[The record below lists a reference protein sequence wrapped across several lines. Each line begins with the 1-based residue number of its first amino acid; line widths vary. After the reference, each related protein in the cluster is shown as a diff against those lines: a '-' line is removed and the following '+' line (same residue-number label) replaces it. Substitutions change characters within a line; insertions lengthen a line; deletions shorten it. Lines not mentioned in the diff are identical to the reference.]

1 MGKYRGLNITGG
13 LSANFRKIKVRK
25 TVDTE
30 SLQDRGTIA
39 EAASDLPTK
48 GAGHRRGRGALKS
61 QRKAATGA
69 TRGSISM
76 GWIVGD
82 DSNVIGTHDYGY
94 IFQNTLAN
102 DQAAWETRRALG
114 VAESIAEG
122 SSSTAAAPVYAT
134 GVSLYNS
141 TAIIPAGTPLILNT
155 DGTVSA
161 VTGTIGSTS
170 GFIGYS
176 RYATIPSG
184 YQGGSVSKERM
195 ASDSQGNTYIGGYKV
210 QPHPNNP
217 YQQVFFFEKY
227 DSSGNLVWSK
237 EEAGTA
243 IPNATWY
250 QQGEVKAIVC
260 DNNDDVIW
268 SGYDKAGGNPML
280 VKMDPNGNIV
290 WTKIYDKG
298 SNSGININAL
308 TVDDNNNICGA
319 GVSYMNGGEGY
330 AFKFDTNGNPL
341 WSTEIQRIASGSTAA
356 PQDGRNIHCDS
367 SGNLI
372 ILGSTNG
379 GNWHNFVL
387 LKINGST
394 GALDTYVELGDTNST
409 ARAYSLILDSNDN
422 MYVCGATDHR
432 AYYDPAN
439 PSGQHDEDIIVF
451 KFNSSFQLEW
461 QKVIGTPDSTVSQ
474 GGRGI
479 EIDSEGNI
487 IAIGYG
493 LGGAIV
499 AKIQQDGTLMRLY
512 NFKSAMSYSDNNN
525 LYHGGGGPSIMM
537 TKTPDDKF
545 YWVSEVGHGDNGVYT
560 NYDALYGFKIAD
572 SVLGT
577 YNEEN
582 PTRSWVWADVTSTG
596 DLIYQ
601 DHTLQTSGSWTTT
614 LTYGDHTS
622 LDTWNTHSISLTDV
636 TDLEFKQVGFEG
648 VSTTN
653 LTDSNFIGFAKDG
666 FTSAGQLGKV
676 VSGGGVVAGFTGL
689 IAGNDYYVQPDGSIS
704 EVSTAPAVLAGTAL
718 SGTTLQVAA
727 MSPSYSY
734 TSANAVVGNTSNNV
748 SNNYSYS
755 AAISLDGNTV
765 AIGYAN
771 ENTVNEQNGKVVI
784 YNKQNGAWSET
795 QTINCPTNT
804 SNWNLYTASFGK
816 TVKFT
821 DDGTRMLVDAPSYG
835 TWENNY
841 GGFFIFDKNETTG
854 LFEETQRIFNQQ
866 DFYISSERG
875 SGMHDNRIDIT
886 SDGSLI
892 AVQQMGVTGH
902 YNSESKKSYILIYRK
917 TEDGTYSYVNNHL
930 VTDQSYYNGTHA
942 RNIALSDNGHIVLG
956 HDDSG
961 TANVA
966 THGGAEHVYY
976 DIENNTF
983 VSQILYPTLDVPHSG
998 YNGLRDYGEDVALT
1012 QDGEIIGVY
1021 DSGFAHQA
1029 VEDGSQQSTAIFVF
1043 KHNGDNTYSQVQRIE
1058 HPNGLGEQT
1067 QSLHFNRDGS
1077 QLYAASSSKLTVF
1090 NWDNETNTYV
1100 EDSTTDG
1107 YSTYRNRFWMS
1118 RDGAHMLMVN
1128 GATFNTYGG
1137 TT

>member
-13 LSANFRKIKVRK
+13 LNANFRKIKVRK

-39 EAASDLPTK
+39 EAASDLPTR
-48 GAGHRRGRGALKS
+48 GAAHRRGRGALKS

-76 GWIVGD
+76 GWITGD
-82 DSNVIGTHDYGY
+82 DSNVIDEHDYGY
-94 IFQNTLAN
+94 IFQNTEAN
-102 DQAAWETRRALG
+102 DRAAWEQRRALG
-114 VAESIAEG
+114 VAASIAEG
-122 SSSTAAAPVYAT
+122 SSATAAAPVYAT

-141 TAIIPAGTPLILNT
+141 TAIIPAGTPLILNG

-298 SNSGININAL
+298 SNSGININTL

-525 LYHGGGGPSIMM
+525 LYHGGGSPSIMM

-560 NYDALYGFKIAD
+560 NYDALYGFKIDD

-622 LDTWNTHSISLTDV
+622 LDTWNTHSVSLTDV

-653 LTDSNFIGFAKDG
+653 ITVDNYIGFAKDDFG
-666 FTSAGQLGKV
+666 SAGSLGRV
-676 VSGGGVVAGFTGL
+676 VSIGGTIGGFTGL
-689 IAGNDYYVQPDGSIS
+689 TIGADYWIQNDGSVSTTETDFYAGEAISATEIQLKYATGTWQGERGVFLNSGQYVNFSSLGSATNFPVSIGGPSDVVNSGFSDGTTVFGSSYSAFGTYANMVTLSTAEPMAESTSYGRQNRGITAVGNGITGFSAAGAGYDYNSRDYEWTDRTNNIYAINMVTKVGGAVTGTLRTTPYAMTGNNNTTRAFFSGGSYGSTSVQALTFETGGDSSYFGHTLGLLRRWAAGAGNEDKAFILGGYMTTQTGGALNSTEGFDTQTAGNSVSLGSLTVQREGNVSIS
-704 EVSTAPAVLAGTAL
+704 DGTYIITAGGANTYGYGRTSYLSADRLNISTAGTAEDFGDL
-718 SGTTLQVAA
+718 GSSQYKSAGASGN
-727 MSPSYSY
+727 
-734 TSANAVVGNTSNNV
+734 SA
-748 SNNYSYS
+748 
-755 AAISLDGNTV
+755 
-765 AIGYAN
+765 
-771 ENTVNEQNGKVVI
+771 
-784 YNKQNGAWSET
+784 
-795 QTINCPTNT
+795 
-804 SNWNLYTASFGK
+804 
-816 TVKFT
+816 
-821 DDGTRMLVDAPSYG
+821 
-835 TWENNY
+835 
-841 GGFFIFDKNETTG
+841 
-854 LFEETQRIFNQQ
+854 
-866 DFYISSERG
+866 
-875 SGMHDNRIDIT
+875 
-886 SDGSLI
+886 
-892 AVQQMGVTGH
+892 
-902 YNSESKKSYILIYRK
+902 
-917 TEDGTYSYVNNHL
+917 
-930 VTDQSYYNGTHA
+930 
-942 RNIALSDNGHIVLG
+942 
-956 HDDSG
+956 
-961 TANVA
+961 
-966 THGGAEHVYY
+966 
-976 DIENNTF
+976 
-983 VSQILYPTLDVPHSG
+983 
-998 YNGLRDYGEDVALT
+998 
-1012 QDGEIIGVY
+1012 
-1021 DSGFAHQA
+1021 
-1029 VEDGSQQSTAIFVF
+1029 
-1043 KHNGDNTYSQVQRIE
+1043 
-1058 HPNGLGEQT
+1058 
-1067 QSLHFNRDGS
+1067 
-1077 QLYAASSSKLTVF
+1077 
-1090 NWDNETNTYV
+1090 
-1100 EDSTTDG
+1100 
-1107 YSTYRNRFWMS
+1107 
-1118 RDGAHMLMVN
+1118 
-1128 GATFNTYGG
+1128 
-1137 TT
+1137 

>member
-1 MGKYRGLNITGG
+1 MGTYRGLNISGG
-13 LSANFRKIKVRK
+13 LRANFKKLRVKK
-25 TVDTE
+25 TIDE
-30 SLQDRGTIA
+30 MEISDRGAITGTP
-39 EAASDLPTK
+39 SDLTTK
-48 GAGHRRGRGALKS
+48 GAGHRRGRNNNQRRGA
-61 QRKAATGA
+61 RGA
-69 TRGSISM
+69 TRESVDYGFITGAGSNI
-76 GWIVGD
+76 IQE
-82 DSNVIGTHDYGY
+82 HDYG
-94 IFQNTLAN
+94 TVVETTTSLSS
-102 DQAAWETRRALG
+102 AAFETRRSLG
-114 VAESIAEG
+114 LAASIADEE
-122 SSSTAAAPVYAT
+122 TAVAT
-134 GVSLYNS
+134 QITYPENISFYNS
-141 TAIIPAGTPLILNT
+141 TGIIPAGTPLILNG

-250 QQGEVKAIVC
+250 QQGTVKAIVC

-298 SNSGININAL
+298 SNSGININTL

-622 LDTWNTHSISLTDV
+622 IDTWNTHSVSLTDV

-653 LTDSNFIGFAKDG
+653 LTADNYIGFAGSEFSYDG
-666 FTSAGQLGKV
+666 SLGQVITPPGIVTGLSGLVTGADYYLQNDGTISTTESNVPVGTATSTTTLELPSPIIPISWGGDRGITMAGSVPYRGTITAQVDYFDITNPNNNATSFGNLLVEHEYGTNTAVSNKV
-676 VSGGGVVAGFTGL
+676 RAVTAGGTKYDDTGNFVQIQDIQYITIAVVGSSFDFGDLYSSGGRNNMMGVSDGTKGLFAGGTSPSSSGYKGIHMITIASGGNSSSSNSLSTQRINGAGFGDGTYGLFAGGSVSGGTTLRSIDYRVVAVGGSASNFGNLMAYSGSEEISACSNSTYGVIFGGRQIGGSDTGARGVIHSNAMEYVTMATQGDAQDFGTL
-689 IAGNDYYVQPDGSIS
+689 PVGVNSPAAMSNPTTGVRAGGVTSGSNSNVIEYWQFETPGSAQDFGNLVQSRKG
-704 EVSTAPAVLAGTAL
+704 LAGT
-718 SGTTLQVAA
+718 SGD
-727 MSPSYSY
+727 PS
-734 TSANAVVGNTSNNV
+734 
-748 SNNYSYS
+748 
-755 AAISLDGNTV
+755 
-765 AIGYAN
+765 
-771 ENTVNEQNGKVVI
+771 
-784 YNKQNGAWSET
+784 
-795 QTINCPTNT
+795 
-804 SNWNLYTASFGK
+804 
-816 TVKFT
+816 
-821 DDGTRMLVDAPSYG
+821 
-835 TWENNY
+835 
-841 GGFFIFDKNETTG
+841 
-854 LFEETQRIFNQQ
+854 
-866 DFYISSERG
+866 
-875 SGMHDNRIDIT
+875 
-886 SDGSLI
+886 
-892 AVQQMGVTGH
+892 
-902 YNSESKKSYILIYRK
+902 
-917 TEDGTYSYVNNHL
+917 
-930 VTDQSYYNGTHA
+930 
-942 RNIALSDNGHIVLG
+942 
-956 HDDSG
+956 
-961 TANVA
+961 
-966 THGGAEHVYY
+966 
-976 DIENNTF
+976 
-983 VSQILYPTLDVPHSG
+983 
-998 YNGLRDYGEDVALT
+998 
-1012 QDGEIIGVY
+1012 
-1021 DSGFAHQA
+1021 
-1029 VEDGSQQSTAIFVF
+1029 
-1043 KHNGDNTYSQVQRIE
+1043 
-1058 HPNGLGEQT
+1058 
-1067 QSLHFNRDGS
+1067 
-1077 QLYAASSSKLTVF
+1077 
-1090 NWDNETNTYV
+1090 
-1100 EDSTTDG
+1100 
-1107 YSTYRNRFWMS
+1107 
-1118 RDGAHMLMVN
+1118 
-1128 GATFNTYGG
+1128 
-1137 TT
+1137 